1 MRPTNRAHRLVN
13 TAAAWIRLNLNDK
26 AGFRAKN
33 LRSRA
38 DIPSSRLSDPTNL
51 KNEEISFYI
60 CEYDFNSE
68 RLWIHSKIIFLFF
81 SSIKSPL
88 SYFPKYILDNN
99 SFYYS
104 WIYLIHAFNYSRDQ
118 RHRLKKERQN
128 SRRFFG
134 RINSLEES
142 RGRRQ
147 TIAREKRRP
156 LRRRPA
162 RESSKRQSF
171 PRGTLSSPVSQLVSA
186 DAFLPA
192 VWLLRFA
199 GIPSPRRVLPR

>member
-68 RLWIHSKIIFLFF
+68 RLWIHSRIIFLFF
-81 SSIKSPL
+81 SSIKSPIF
-88 SYFPKYILDNN
+88 YFPKYTLEND
-99 SFYYS
+99 SYHYS

-118 RHRLKKERQN
+118 RHRLN
-128 SRRFFG
+128 RRRGKIRVDFSG
-134 RINSLEES
+134 GLTTSKNLEVEGKLS
-142 RGRRQ
+142 
-147 TIAREKRRP
+147 REKKGGHYAVVQQGNRAKGSLFHEERCH
-156 LRRRPA
+156 R
-162 RESSKRQSF
+162 
-171 PRGTLSSPVSQLVSA
+171 LS
-186 DAFLPA
+186 
-192 VWLLRFA
+192 RN
-199 GIPSPRRVLPR
+199 